1 MQLSIAAATVL
12 VVAAAGSLGYFVLH
26 KLGSHA
32 KPVAESNSKASP
44 SASPSPS
51 LGPYGHI
58 ETRQSDP
65 QPLTIAQLY
74 PASYTDSGATVTA
87 TASSIGT
94 NCLGAIT
101 GANLQVVVSTA
112 GCTQVA
118 RATYFTGLGM
128 MGTIGVLNLTTAAKA
143 TTAVQSADASDYISP
158 VAGAKGPTQKIGQG
172 TGIEEAAAKGHYL
185 ILIWVQLT
193 NLAKPNATQTA
204 DLENFMTGM
213 LQNTANVSLS
223 KRLLTGAP

>member
-1 MQLSIAAATVL
+1 MAAATVL
-12 VVAAAGSLGYFVLH
+12 VLGAAGTLGYFVLH
-26 KLGSHA
+26 KLGNHP
-32 KPVAESNSKASP
+32 KPVAESNGKASP

-58 ETRQSDP
+58 ETRQTDP
-65 QPLTIAQLY
+65 QPLTVAQLY
-74 PASYTDSGATVTA
+74 PASYADSGATVIS
-87 TASSIGT
+87 TASSLGN

-101 GANLQVVVSTA
+101 GANLQVAVSSA

-118 RATYFTGLGM
+118 RATYVTSLGM
-128 MGTIGVLNLTTAAKA
+128 MGTIGVLNLITAAKA
-143 TTAVQSADASDYISP
+143 TAAVQSADASNYVSP
-158 VAGAKGPTQKIGQG
+158 VAGTRGPTQKIGQG

-204 DLENFMTGM
+204 ELENFMTGM
-213 LQNTANVSLS
+213 LQNTANISLS
-223 KRLLTGAP
+223 NRLLTGAP

>member
-1 MQLSIAAATVL
+1 MTAALVLVLAAAST
-12 VVAAAGSLGYFVLH
+12 LGYFVLH
-26 KLGSHA
+26 KFGNHPR
-32 KPVAESNSKASP
+32 PVAQSSNSRTSP

-58 ETRQSDP
+58 ETRQTDP

-74 PASYTDSGATVTA
+74 PASYTDSGSTVTSTA
-87 TASSIGT
+87 TSLSS
-94 NCLGAIT
+94 NCTGAIT
-101 GANLQVVVSTA
+101 GSSLQTAVSWA
-112 GCTQVA
+112 GCSQAA
-118 RATYFTGLGM
+118 RATYVTGLGM

-143 TTAVQSADASDYISP
+143 KTAVQSADASDYITP
-158 VAGAKGPTQKIGQG
+158 VAGARGPTQKIGQG

-204 DLENFMTGM
+204 ELENFMTGL

-223 KRLLTGAP
+223 NRLLTGAP